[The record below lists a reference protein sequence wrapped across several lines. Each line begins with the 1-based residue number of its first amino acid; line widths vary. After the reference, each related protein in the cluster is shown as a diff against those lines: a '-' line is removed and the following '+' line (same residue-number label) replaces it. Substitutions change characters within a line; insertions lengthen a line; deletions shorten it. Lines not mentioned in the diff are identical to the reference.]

1 MFRFF
6 LHCFLPLTTITK
18 LFWPLESRG
27 ETRSEQVL
35 ALPLTQS
42 PIEPFPRYPLVP
54 NLKPFATPSHFH
66 CVSKGS
72 KRVLCPVVI
81 SERTLN
87 QTDREAFQRVP
98 TPQSPSS
105 GTLRDAIKFSNRS
118 FALKF
123 LRSGKCFLPT
133 FLYSVTTFSF

>member
-1 MFRFF
+1 MPINVQTILFLLWKIYVYTRLLKRQGRTFLLFNCYMFRFF
-6 LHCFLPLTTITK
+6 SALLPFKTPLTTITK

-87 QTDREAFQRVP
+87 
-98 TPQSPSS
+98 
-105 GTLRDAIKFSNRS
+105 
-118 FALKF
+118 
-123 LRSGKCFLPT
+123 
-133 FLYSVTTFSF
+133 